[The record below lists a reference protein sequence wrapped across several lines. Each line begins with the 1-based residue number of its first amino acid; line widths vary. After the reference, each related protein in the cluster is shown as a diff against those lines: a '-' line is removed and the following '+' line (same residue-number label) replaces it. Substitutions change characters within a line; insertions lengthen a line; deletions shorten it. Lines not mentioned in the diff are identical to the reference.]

1 MRKRIHILA
10 MGGTIAGSAGDSA
23 ATTGY
28 QAGAMGIEELLAAVP
43 QVRELA
49 EVTGEQLAAIDSK
62 DITAAQQLQLA
73 ARVRE
78 LLLSGEVDGIVI
90 THGTDTLEE
99 SAYLL
104 DLLHFADKPVVITG
118 AMRPATALSADGPLN
133 ILDAVRV
140 AAADEARDR
149 GVLVVL
155 NNTIHSAQLVT
166 KLSTTAVETFQSPNG
181 GAIGAVND
189 GEVCFFQSAQLHHL
203 PNALSVSEKLTS
215 QKELPYVPIL
225 YGHSDDDG
233 RLVRLVTENGAKG
246 IVYAGMGNGSIP
258 ARAEVEL
265 GKAVQAGILV
275 VRASTST
282 TGMVVKAEES
292 YEQAGFIA
300 SGLLNPRKARLRL
313 QVLLACGKLAGDKF
327 PAGQTGKIFLHGE

>member
-49 EVTGEQLAAIDSK
+49 EITGEQLAAIDSK

-104 DLLHFADKPVVITG
+104 DLLHFADIPVVITG

-166 KLSTTAVETFQSPNG
+166 KMSATAVETFQSPNG

-189 GEVCFFQSAQLHHL
+189 GAVCFYQSAQLHHL

-233 RLVRLVTENGAKG
+233 RLVKMVAENGARG

-258 ARAEVEL
+258 ERAEKEL
-265 GKAVQAGILV
+265 AAAVQAGIPV
-275 VRASTST
+275 VRASTSPA
-282 TGMVVKAEES
+282 GMVVKAEES
-292 YEQAGFIA
+292 YEEAGFTA
-300 SGLLNPRKARLRL
+300 SGLLNPRKARLLL
-313 QVLLACGKLAGDKF
+313 QAAVVCGKGTADLRN
-327 PAGQTGKIFLHGE
+327 FLR

>member
-10 MGGTIAGSAGDSA
+10 MGGTIAGKAGDSA

-28 QAGAMGIEELLAAVP
+28 QAGAVGVEELIAAVP
-43 QVRELA
+43 QIKDVA
-49 EVTGEQLAAIDSK
+49 EVTGESIAAIDSK
-62 DITAAQQLQLA
+62 DITAAEQLRLA
-73 ARVRE
+73 GRVRE
-78 LLLSGEVDGIVI
+78 LLLKGDVDGIVV

-104 DLLHFADKPVVITG
+104 DLLHFADKPVVFTG

-133 ILDAVRV
+133 LLDAVRV
-140 AAADEARDR
+140 AASDKARDR

-155 NNTIHSAQLVT
+155 NNAIHSARLVT
-166 KLSTTAVETFQSPNG
+166 KISTTAVETFQSPNG

-189 GEVCFFQSAQLHHL
+189 GVVVFYHSAELHHL
-203 PNALSVSEKLTS
+203 PNALSISERLTGQS
-215 QKELPYVPIL
+215 ELPYVPIL

-233 RLVRLVTENGAKG
+233 RLVKFVAENGAKG

-258 ARAEVEL
+258 ERVEKEL
-265 GKAVQAGILV
+265 AAAVQKGILV
-275 VRASTST
+275 IRASSSAC
-282 TGMVVKAEES
+282 GMVTRAEAS

-300 SGLLNPRKARLRL
+300 GGLINPRKARLLL
-313 QVLLACGKLAGDKF
+313 QVSVSCGLSVAEWQKFLA
-327 PAGQTGKIFLHGE
+327 

>member
-49 EVTGEQLAAIDSK
+49 EITGEQLAAIDSK

-104 DLLHFADKPVVITG
+104 DLLHFADIPVVITG

-166 KLSTTAVETFQSPNG
+166 KMSATAVETFQSPNG

-189 GEVCFFQSAQLHHL
+189 GEVCFYQSAQLHHL

-233 RLVRLVTENGAKG
+233 RLVKLVRENGAQG

-258 ARAEVEL
+258 ERAEKEL
-265 GKAVQAGILV
+265 AAAVQAGIPV
-275 VRASTST
+275 IRSSTSVS
-282 TGMVVKAEES
+282 GMVVKAEES

-300 SGLLNPRKARLRL
+300 SGLLNPRKARLLL
-313 QVLLACGKLAGDKF
+313 QAAVVCGKGTADLRN
-327 PAGQTGKIFLHGE
+327 FLR